1 MEKMLDDIMVRY
13 LLKVES
19 ERKAR
24 LEGKIVEADFYLR
37 QLTMIEVSLDLMS
50 GDGFRLLHDFRVK
63 RRHLVEIAETPFSKI
78 MGDMRREKWAALGD
92 EPSRPEHPPAR
103 YLVDHGRYKTEPIE
117 HTRGGTK
124 ESIERQQRELEERH
138 REDAEAQLKW
148 EEQARREFEE
158 RRAASSSPP
167 FGGEGDRVKPG
178 GGVTADESPLDGT
191 EPSEPTDDAPP
202 KPTNEG
208 PTP

>member
-24 LEGKIVEADFYLR
+24 LEGRIVEADFYLR

-63 RRHLVEIAETPFSKI
+63 RRHLVEIAETAFSKI
-78 MGDMRREKWAALGD
+78 MGDMRREKWAEMGD
-92 EPSRPEHPPAR
+92 PSRPEHPPAR

-117 HTRGGTK
+117 QTRGGSAQ
-124 ESIERQQRELEERH
+124 EMERQRREIEERH
-138 REDAEAQLKW
+138 KADAAEQLRWEAEA
-148 EEQARREFEE
+148 RRDFEE
-158 RRAASSSPP
+158 RCDSMSSPGFP
-167 FGGEGDRVKPG
+167 GEGDRVKPG
-178 GGVTADESPLDGT
+178 GGAGGKADGNAEDVQP
-191 EPSEPTDDAPP
+191 
-202 KPTNEG
+202 
-208 PTP
+208 